1 MTNEQRMETTE
12 LLKRVRAIEIRTR
25 GLSKQI
31 FSGEY
36 HSAFKGRGMAF
47 SENREYQH
55 GDEIR
60 TIDWNVTAR
69 MGQPYVKVFEEERE
83 LTAVILADVS
93 ASGNFGTR
101 KQLKR
106 ELITELAAVLAFSA
120 IQNNDKIGIILYS
133 NQIEKNKP
141 PKKGRSH
148 VLRIIRELIDFKPAS
163 RLSDIKEPLRFLTQ
177 VIKKRCTAFLLSD
190 FITAGYEDVL
200 KIANRKHD
208 LVALRVKDPREDSLP
223 ECGLVHLL
231 DSETGEMIWIDT
243 SDRSMRKGYE
253 AQAKMQDER
262 IRLSFSKAGVDA
274 ATLYTNK
281 SYIQPL
287 SNLFKRRGA

>member
-1 MTNEQRMETTE
+1 METKE
-12 LLKRVRAIEIRTR
+12 LLKKVRKIEIKSR
-25 GLSKQI
+25 GLSAQL
-31 FSGEY
+31 FSGQY
-36 HSAFKGRGMAF
+36 HSAFKGRGMSF
-47 SENREYQH
+47 SEVREYQV
-55 GDEIR
+55 GDDVR

-69 MGQPYVKVFEEERE
+69 LNHPYVKVYEEERE
-83 LTAVILADVS
+83 LTIMLMVDVSGSQEFGTHVSFKQDISTEVCAVI
-93 ASGNFGTR
+93 
-101 KQLKR
+101 
-106 ELITELAAVLAFSA
+106 AFSA
-120 IQNNDKIGIILYS
+120 LQNNDKIGIIFFS
-133 NQIEKNKP
+133 NQIEKYIP

-262 IRLSFSKAGVDA
+262 IRLAFSKAGVDA